1 MKTIKSAVSVVALFV
16 WAFGLLVFAP
26 GFSST
31 AFANS
36 YSGRWAVLVEGTG
49 TYTRPVNTQSELAQQ
64 FFDQGLRLMYG
75 YYTLE
80 AIASLMEAL
89 QHDSSNPMI
98 YCGLA
103 LASGPNPNS
112 RYGRLP
118 DDPKGNA
125 RKAISMAIDFVDSA
139 SDKDRA
145 LIEAVYIRFD
155 VDGYPEQ
162 STRDRAYL
170 EAMRDLFERYPEDP
184 DIGTLYAD
192 AYMVTQPWSYWTFGG
207 KAKPGTVVAAKALET
222 VMARR
227 PDHPG
232 ANHLYIHL
240 IEAGPEPERALRA
253 ADRLE
258 QLMPIAGHVVH
269 MPSHIYVRTGQYEKA
284 IATNERSLAADKR
297 FNELWGDHPRPRTG
311 TYFLSATNHGR
322 HAVDFIRY
330 AASVQGNYE
339 RAIAAAWE
347 GRRNQ
352 SPRAI
357 KRGIGQRD
365 VITPWLVHKMFGQWE
380 ALGAEQRSYEGL
392 PYVDGIWFYVH
403 GSALVAEGDLGRAED
418 ALAELQH
425 IQADPASAK
434 TFSRYNAV
442 SSLLEIAALGLDGE
456 IKQARGDLPGAIES
470 FSKAVQIEDRLSYIE
485 PPDWPLPMRHYLGAA
500 LLEADRAVEAE
511 KVYRRDLAWNKD
523 NGWALYG
530 LWLSL
535 KAQGREKQARQ
546 VRREFDVAWRNA
558 DVTLS
563 SSRF

>member
-1 MKTIKSAVSVVALFV
+1 MKTFKSAVSVVAVFV
-16 WAFGLLVFAP
+16 SAFGVLAFAP
-26 GFSST
+26 GST
-31 AFANS
+31 TPASADSFP
-36 YSGRWAVLVEGTG
+36 GRWAVLVEGTG
-49 TYTRPVNTQSELAQQ
+49 TYTRPINTQSDLAQQ

-75 YYTLE
+75 YYIPE

-125 RKAISMAIDFVDSA
+125 RKAISIAIDFMDSA
-139 SDKDRA
+139 SVRDRA

-155 VDGYPEQ
+155 VERYPEQ
-162 STRDRAYL
+162 GTRDRAYL
-170 EAMRDLFERYPEDP
+170 EAMRDLFDRYPEDP

-192 AYMVTQPWSYWTFGG
+192 AYMVTEPWSYWTFDGN
-207 KAKPGTVVAAKALET
+207 AKPGTVLAANALEA

-240 IEAGPEPERALRA
+240 IEAGPEPERALPA

-269 MPSHIYVRTGQYEKA
+269 MPSHVYVRTGQYEKA
-284 IATNERSLAADKR
+284 IATNERSLAADRK
-297 FNELWGDHPRPRTG
+297 FNELWGDQPRPRTG
-311 TYFLSATNHGR
+311 TYFLSAKNHGR

-330 AASVQGNYE
+330 AASVQGNYQ

-347 GRRNQ
+347 GRQNQ
-352 SPRAI
+352 SARAI

-365 VITPWLVHKMFGQWE
+365 VVTPWIVHKMFGQWE
-380 ALGAEQRSYEGL
+380 ALNAEQRSYEGL

-403 GSALVAEGDLGRAED
+403 GSAFVAKGDLASAENS
-418 ALAELQH
+418 LAELRK
-425 IQADPASAK
+425 IQADPASKK

-470 FSKAVQIEDRLSYIE
+470 FRKAVHIEDRLSYIE

-511 KVYRRDLAWNKD
+511 KVYRRDLQWNRG

-535 KAQGREKQARQ
+535 KAQEREDQARE
-546 VRREFDVAWRNA
+546 VRREFDAAWRSA

>member
-170 EAMRDLFERYPEDP
+170 EAMRDLFERYPEGGP
-184 DIGTLYAD
+184 R
-192 AYMVTQPWSYWTFGG
+192 YWHLVRGRIYG
-207 KAKPGTVVAAKALET
+207 HATVELLDLWRQGET
-222 VMARR
+222 WYRGR
-227 PDHPG
+227 G
-232 ANHLYIHL
+232 
-240 IEAGPEPERALRA
+240 
-253 ADRLE
+253 
-258 QLMPIAGHVVH
+258 Q
-269 MPSHIYVRTGQYEKA
+269 SVRNG
-284 IATNERSLAADKR
+284 
-297 FNELWGDHPRPRTG
+297 
-311 TYFLSATNHGR
+311 
-322 HAVDFIRY
+322 
-330 AASVQGNYE
+330 
-339 RAIAAAWE
+339 
-347 GRRNQ
+347 
-352 SPRAI
+352 
-357 KRGIGQRD
+357 
-365 VITPWLVHKMFGQWE
+365 
-380 ALGAEQRSYEGL
+380 
-392 PYVDGIWFYVH
+392 H
-403 GSALVAEGDLGRAED
+403 GSASGSSGRKPSLYSFDRGRTRAGTR
-418 ALAELQH
+418 
-425 IQADPASAK
+425 AS
-434 TFSRYNAV
+434 RC
-442 SSLLEIAALGLDGE
+442 
-456 IKQARGDLPGAIES
+456 
-470 FSKAVQIEDRLSYIE
+470 
-485 PPDWPLPMRHYLGAA
+485 
-500 LLEADRAVEAE
+500 
-511 KVYRRDLAWNKD
+511 
-523 NGWALYG
+523 
-530 LWLSL
+530 
-535 KAQGREKQARQ
+535 
-546 VRREFDVAWRNA
+546 
-558 DVTLS
+558 
-563 SSRF
+563 